1 MRTIRKSVLAVS
13 ITAGI
18 ILSQSCHI
26 YKSFDIA
33 NEVGEDPLLQ
43 EYVKAANQ
51 TATEGALG
59 TLNWQSVY
67 TDPIL
72 AGYIQ
77 RALDNNVDLAN
88 ARLNIEVAHANMK
101 GARMSFLPSAAL
113 APNGALSSYAHSDF
127 SKTYQ
132 IPLALNWEVDVF
144 GKLLN
149 AKRGAEATY
158 AMTQDYEQ
166 AVRSQIIAGVANCYY
181 AISSLE
187 AQIELTE
194 ETAKIWATNVQTM
207 KDYKEAG
214 RTNEAAVTQSEANY
228 YSILAS
234 LSDLKISLNEA
245 MNTFSL
251 LMNEMPHSWDIPS
264 GLVLEM
270 PEAIREGVPMVE
282 LANRP
287 DVRAAE
293 RNLAVAYYATNS
305 ARAAFYPT
313 LNLTANLG
321 FTNMLGSIIKNPA
334 QWFTQLAG
342 SLTAPL
348 FSRGQNIARLEAT
361 KAQQEQTLNTFGYTL
376 MSAAADV
383 NEAMTSI
390 ERNREKSQWLEMQVN
405 AWQRS
410 VEATNELFYYGSA
423 TYLEV
428 LTAQSGLLSARMSF
442 ISCNL
447 SRTQGIISLYQ
458 SLGGGGIDKPAATTA
473 GSNMN

>member
-1 MRTIRKSVLAVS
+1 MRILDKTILAVS
-13 ITAGI
+13 LVTG
-18 ILSQSCHI
+18 LFLFEGCNI
-26 YKSFDIA
+26 YKKFDISK
-33 NEVGEDPLLQ
+33 EVGDNALLQ
-43 EYVKAANQ
+43 EYVKAADQ

-59 TLNWQSVY
+59 TLTWQTVY
-67 TDPIL
+67 TDPVL

-113 APNGALSSYAHSDF
+113 APNGALASYAHSDF

-132 IPLALNWEVDVF
+132 IPLALSWEVDAF

-158 AMTQDYEQ
+158 AMSQDYEQ
-166 AVRSQIIAGVANCYY
+166 AVRSQIIAAVANCYY
-181 AISSLE
+181 AISALK
-187 AQIELTE
+187 AQIELTQ
-194 ETAKIWATNVQTM
+194 ETAEVWKANVQTM

-214 RTNEAAVTQSEANY
+214 RTNEAAVTQSEASY
-228 YSILAS
+228 YSICAS
-234 LSDLKISLNEA
+234 LSELQISLNET

-251 LMNEMPHSWDIPS
+251 LMNEMPHAWDIQS
-264 GLVLEM
+264 GLILEM

-313 LNLTANLG
+313 LTLTANLG
-321 FTNMLGSIIKNPA
+321 GTNLLGSIIKNPA

-342 SLTAPL
+342 SLTVPL
-348 FSRGQNIARLEAT
+348 FSRGQNIAKLEAT
-361 KAQQEQTLNTFGYTL
+361 KAQQEQVLNTFGYTL
-376 MSAAADV
+376 ISAAADV
-383 NEAMTSI
+383 NEAMTTI
-390 ERNREKSQWLEMQVN
+390 ERNREKSQWLEKQVN
-405 AWQRS
+405 AWQQS
-410 VEATNELFYYGSA
+410 VKYTDELFYYGSA

-428 LTAQSGLLSARMSF
+428 LTAQNGLLSARMSY

-447 SRTQGIISLYQ
+447 ARTQGIISLYQ
-458 SLGGGGIDKPAATTA
+458 SLGGGGIATTERTDTN
-473 GSNMN
+473 NMN

>member
-1 MRTIRKSVLAVS
+1 MKLFRKIFISAAVIAS
-13 ITAGI
+13 ATA
-18 ILSQSCHI
+18 LNSCHI
-26 YKSFDIA
+26 YNKFDMSKEA
-33 NEVGEDPLLQ
+33 GDDPLLK
-43 EYVKAANQ
+43 EYVKAADK

-59 TLNWQSVY
+59 TLSWQTVY

-77 RALDNNVDLAN
+77 QALDNNTDLNN
-88 ARLNIEVAHANMK
+88 ARLNVDVAHANMN
-101 GARMSFLPSAAL
+101 GARMAYLPSVTLAPNAAL
-113 APNGALSSYAHSDF
+113 ASYAHSDW

-132 IPLALNWEVDVF
+132 IPLALSWEVDIF
-144 GKLLN
+144 AKLLN
-149 AKRGAEATY
+149 SKRGAEATY
-158 AMTQDYEQ
+158 AMTKDYEQ
-166 AVRSQIIAGVANCYY
+166 AVRSQIIAAVANCYY

-187 AQIELTE
+187 AQIELSE
-194 ETAKIWATNVQTM
+194 ETAQIWATNVQTM

-228 YSILAS
+228 YSIMAS
-234 LSDLKISLNEA
+234 LEDLRISLNEA

-251 LMNEMPHSWDIPS
+251 LLNEMPRQWDIPS
-264 GLVLEM
+264 GLALEM

-293 RNLAVAYYATNS
+293 RNVAVAYYATNS
-305 ARAAFYPT
+305 ARAAFYPGIT
-313 LNLTANLG
+313 LTANLG
-321 FTNMLGSIIKNPA
+321 FTNLLGSIIHNPA

-348 FSRGQNIARLEAT
+348 FARGQNIARLQAT
-361 KAQQEQTLNTFGYTL
+361 KAQQEQMMNTFAYTL

-383 NEAMTSI
+383 NEAMTMI
-390 ERNREKSQWLEMQVN
+390 ERNTERASWLSQQVE
-405 AWQRS
+405 AWSKS
-410 VEATNELFYYGSA
+410 VEYTNELFFYGSS
-423 TYLEV
+423 TYLEL
-428 LTAQSGLLSARMSF
+428 LTAQSGLLSARMSY

-458 SLGGGGIDKPAATTA
+458 SLGGGGITTE
-473 GSNMN
+473 